1 MITEEMEDILIERI
15 LQRQIKANEK
25 ILKEIAEILAEI
37 GDINPSEAYK
47 IGQMLKYGESLE
59 RIIKVLADNS
69 QLTELEIYEMLE
81 KEAKMNLG
89 FQKKYFKA
97 KKIDFIPYEK
107 NIALQNKVQE
117 IAIATIGTY
126 RNISRTTGIAYLDK
140 YGNRVVKPIREA
152 YNEIVDKAIYDVSMG
167 KETFYEALKRQLSI
181 IGQNGI
187 QSIEYESGYH
197 RRIDSSLRM
206 NLSDGLNS
214 LSMAQQEIVG
224 EQFGA
229 NMIEVSHHENAAPDH
244 IDTVD
249 GKQFVILGAIIDQI
263 EKGVEKEIKMSDIDV
278 ANMRVKYKG
287 KWYYDFEAFNET
299 LQRKVGTCNCYHT
312 IFTGIL
318 GLDEPRYTEEELK
331 KDKEKNE
338 KGFEYEGK
346 HYTLYE
352 GEQLLRRIELEL
364 RKNKETEIMAKYGGS
379 KELLDKC
386 IKKER
391 ALLNKYYDV
400 TKASGLNTKL
410 ERIRLL
416 TAKTTD

>member
-25 ILKEIAEILAEI
+25 ILKEIAEVLAEI

-47 IGQMLKYGESLE
+47 IGQMLKYGESLDK
-59 RIIKVLADNS
+59 IVKILAETS
-69 QLTELEIYEMLE
+69 QFTELEIYEMLE

-89 FQKKYFKA
+89 FSKKYFKA
-97 KKIDFIPYEK
+97 KKLDFIPYEK
-107 NIALQNKVQE
+107 NIALQNKVNE

-140 YGNRVVKPIREA
+140 FGNRVVKPIREA

-197 RRIDSSLRM
+197 RRIDSALRM

-214 LSMAQQEIVG
+214 LNMAQQEIVG

-379 KELLDKC
+379 KELLDSCK
-386 IKKER
+386 KKER
-391 ALLNKYYDV
+391 ILLDKYYDV
-400 TKASGLNTKL
+400 IKASGLNTKL

-416 TAKTTD
+416 TVK

>member
-1 MITEEMEDILIERI
+1 MITEELEDILIERI

-25 ILKEIAEILAEI
+25 ILKAIGEVLGEI

-47 IGQMLKYGESLE
+47 IGQMLKYGESLDK
-59 RIIKVLADNS
+59 IVKILADAS

-89 FQKKYFKA
+89 FSKKYFKA

-167 KETFYEALKRQLSI
+167 KETFYETLKKQLHV

-197 RRIDSSLRM
+197 RRIDSALRM
-206 NLSDGLNS
+206 NLADGLNS

-229 NMIEVSHHENAAPDH
+229 D
-244 IDTVD
+244 
-249 GKQFVILGAIIDQI
+249 
-263 EKGVEKEIKMSDIDV
+263 GVEITTHEFPAEDHSQVQGHIFTLEEFARLQNEGMAYDINNKFYDLHT
-278 ANMRVKYKG
+278 KY
-287 KWYYDFEAFNET
+287 DTFRAI
-299 LQRKVGTCNCYHT
+299 GTCNCYHSVFS
-312 IFTGIL
+312 IVIGI
-318 GLDEPRYTEEELK
+318 DEPRYTQEEL
-331 KDKEKNE
+331 DKINERNE
-338 KGFEYEGK
+338 KGFDFEGK

-352 GEQLLRRIELEL
+352 GSQLQRRMELEL
-364 RKNKETEIMAKYGGS
+364 RKNYEEKLTYKSALDNIKSEDNISRIQKEDKLKRILLK
-379 KELLDKC
+379 LDK
-386 IKKER
+386 KE
-391 ALLNKYYDV
+391 AILISKYDELSKV
-400 TKASGLNTKL
+400 SGLPTKW
-410 ERIRLL
+410 ERTRNLI
-416 TAKTTD
+416 K

>member
-59 RIIKVLADNS
+59 RIVEILANNS

-126 RNISRTTGIAYLDK
+126 RNISRTTGITYLDK
-140 YGNRVVKPIREA
+140 YKNVVTKPIKVA

-197 RRIDSSLRM
+197 RRIDSALRM

-214 LSMAQQEIVG
+214 LNMAQQEIVG

-229 NMIEVSHHENAAPDH
+229 D
-244 IDTVD
+244 
-249 GKQFVILGAIIDQI
+249 
-263 EKGVEKEIKMSDIDV
+263 GVEITTHEFPADDHAEVQGHIFTLEEFARLQNEGMAYDINNKFYDLHT
-278 ANMRVKYKG
+278 KY
-287 KWYYDFEAFNET
+287 DTFRPIS
-299 LQRKVGTCNCYHT
+299 QMNCYHSVFS
-312 IFTGIL
+312 IVI
-318 GLDEPRYTEEELK
+318 GLDEPRYSQEEL
-331 KDKEKNE
+331 DKINERNE
-338 KGFEYEGK
+338 KGFDFEGK
-346 HYTLYE
+346 HYTMYQ
-352 GEQLLRRIELEL
+352 GTQLQRKMELEM
-364 RKNKETEIMAKYGGS
+364 RKNYEEKLMYETALKNIQSEDEISRINKTG
-379 KELLDKC
+379 EL
-386 IKKER
+386 
-391 ALLNKYYDV
+391 
-400 TKASGLNTKL
+400 
-410 ERIRLL
+410 RIRLDKINKREKQL
-416 TAKTTD
+416 INKYDELSKVSGLPTKWERTRNLLGNKTID

>member
-1 MITEEMEDILIERI
+1 MITEELEDILIERI

-25 ILKEIAEILAEI
+25 ILKAIGEVLGEI

-47 IGQMLKYGESLE
+47 IGQMLKYGESLDK
-59 RIIKVLADNS
+59 IVKILADAS

-89 FQKKYFKA
+89 FSKKYFKA

-117 IAIATIGTY
+117 IAISTIGTY

-167 KETFYEALKRQLSI
+167 KETFYEALKKQLHV

-197 RRIDSSLRM
+197 RRIDSALRM
-206 NLSDGLNS
+206 NLADGLNS

-229 NMIEVSHHENAAPDH
+229 D
-244 IDTVD
+244 
-249 GKQFVILGAIIDQI
+249 
-263 EKGVEKEIKMSDIDV
+263 GVEITVHELPAEDHKNVQGHIFTKEEFARLQNEGMAHDINNKFYDLHT
-278 ANMRVKYKG
+278 KY
-287 KWYYDFEAFNET
+287 DTFRAI
-299 LQRKVGTCNCYHT
+299 GTCNCYHSVFS
-312 IFTGIL
+312 IVIGI
-318 GLDEPRYTEEELK
+318 DEPRYTQEEL
-331 KDKEKNE
+331 DKINERNE
-338 KGFEYEGK
+338 KGFDFEGK
-346 HYTLYE
+346 HFTLYE
-352 GEQLLRRIELEL
+352 GSQLQRRMELEL
-364 RKNKETEIMAKYGGS
+364 RKNYEEKLTYKSALDNIKSEDNISRIQKEDKLKKILLK
-379 KELLDKC
+379 LDK
-386 IKKER
+386 KE
-391 ALLNKYYDV
+391 AILISKYDELSKV
-400 TKASGLNTKL
+400 SGLPTKW
-410 ERIRLL
+410 ERTRNLI
-416 TAKTTD
+416 K

>member
-25 ILKEIAEILAEI
+25 ILKEIAEVLAEI

-47 IGQMLKYGESLE
+47 IGQMLKYGESLDK
-59 RIIKVLADNS
+59 IVKILAETS
-69 QLTELEIYEMLE
+69 QFTELEIYEMLE

-89 FQKKYFKA
+89 FSKKYFKA

-107 NIALQNKVQE
+107 NIALQNKVNE

-140 YGNRVVKPIREA
+140 FGNRVVKPIREA

-167 KETFYEALKRQLSI
+167 KETFYEALKRQLHV

-197 RRIDSSLRM
+197 RRIDSALRM
-206 NLSDGLNS
+206 NLADGLNE
-214 LSMAQQEIVG
+214 LSQAQQKIVG

-229 NMIEVSHHENAAPDH
+229 NMIEISHHENAAPDH

-249 GKQFVILGAIIDQI
+249 GKQFVILGAIIDQVERGI
-263 EKGVEKEIKMSDIDV
+263 EKEIKMSDIDI

-318 GLDEPRYTEEELK
+318 GLDEPRYTEEELQ

-338 KGFEYEGK
+338 KGFEYDGK

-379 KELLDKC
+379 KELLDSCK
-386 IKKER
+386 KKER
-391 ALLNKYYDV
+391 ILLDKYYDV
-400 TKASGLNTKL
+400 IKASGLNTKL
-410 ERIRLL
+410 ERTRALI
-416 TAKTTD
+416 K